1 MKLSFSQKN
10 SSIHSMHSASI
21 LVWVCAV
28 TIASLLFSNPLFLI
42 ALMLS
47 VLLVI
52 IASKSFTDWLGFLK
66 FFIFMSLLIVLIN
79 SFASQYGSH
88 YLFNLPIS
96 IESIV
101 FGLTMAL
108 RLIVIVSAFAVFT
121 FAANPDQLLNSL
133 AKTKIPFKFL
143 LVLLLSMRFMPL
155 LSNEAKNIKEAQ
167 QVRGISLENDSF
179 IEKTKKSFYFLL
191 PMLFV
196 SMEKSVS
203 LSESMESRAFGSQE
217 RSFFNP
223 NKFKQKDLL
232 LIIECVIFVLFCIF
246 LVISKSII
254 FDFYP
259 VLSSLSISSN
269 QIILLFLVFVL
280 SSFIILFSLVKK

>member
-1 MKLSFSQKN
+1 MKLSISQKN
-10 SSIHSMHSASI
+10 SSIHSMHSVSI

-28 TIASLLFSNPLFLI
+28 TIASLIFFHPIFLL

-52 IASKSFTDWLGFLK
+52 IASKSFIDWLGFLK
-66 FFIFMSLLIVLIN
+66 FFIFMSLLIVFIN
-79 SFASQYGSH
+79 SFASQYGSN
-88 YLFNLPIS
+88 YVFNLPIS
-96 IESIV
+96 VESIA
-101 FGLTMAL
+101 FGLTAAL

-121 FAANPDQLLNSL
+121 FTANPDQLLNSL
-133 AKTKIPFKFL
+133 AKTKHPFKFL
-143 LVLLLSMRFMPL
+143 LVLLLSMRFLPL
-155 LSNEAKNIKEAQ
+155 LSNEAKSIKEAQ
-167 QVRGISLENDSF
+167 QVRGISLEKESF
-179 IEKTKKSFYFLL
+179 FGRTKKSFYFLM

-203 LSESMESRAFGSQE
+203 LSESMESRAFGSNE

-232 LIIECVIFVLFCIF
+232 LILECSIFVLFCVF
-246 LVISKSII
+246 VVLTNTAS

-259 VLSSLSISSN
+259 ILSSLY
-269 QIILLFLVFVL
+269 L
-280 SSFIILFSLVKK
+280 SLNNSQLDIRLA